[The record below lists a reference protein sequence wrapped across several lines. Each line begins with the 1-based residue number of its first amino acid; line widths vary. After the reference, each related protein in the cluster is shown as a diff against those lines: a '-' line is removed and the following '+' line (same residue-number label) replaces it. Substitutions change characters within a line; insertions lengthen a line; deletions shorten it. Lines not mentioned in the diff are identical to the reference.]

1 MYGESVTGQ
10 ASALFCLGVLGHKKT
25 IENSMAVILCI
36 TQSVYKYY
44 CAALSCAASLDTFL
58 EAAFLWIV
66 PLDANCMIFF

>member
-1 MYGESVTGQ
+1 MAVTDWPGI
-10 ASALFCLGVLGHKKT
+10 SSFLYHRYKKT
-25 IENSMAVILCI
+25 IENSMAVILYI
-36 TQSVYKYY
+36 TRNGYEYY